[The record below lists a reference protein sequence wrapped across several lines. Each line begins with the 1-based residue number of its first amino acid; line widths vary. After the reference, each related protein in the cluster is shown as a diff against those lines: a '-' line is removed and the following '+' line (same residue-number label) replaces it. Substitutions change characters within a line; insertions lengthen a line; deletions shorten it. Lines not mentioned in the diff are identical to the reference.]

1 MDNINLDE
9 MRLVRLSQEGDVDSF
24 ERLIE
29 SHKQRVYNIALRMVK
44 NRDDAF
50 DVSQEVFI
58 RVYKSIGKFG
68 GKSSFSTW
76 IYRIT
81 VNCCLD
87 HIKKEGRYKY
97 ISDAG
102 EDGPG
107 AGVIENLRAEETPES
122 VMEKSIKRDE
132 IKKALDLLESDFRA
146 AVVLRDIQG
155 FSYDE
160 ISRITNAN
168 IGTVKSRI
176 SRGRRRL
183 REIYQELER
192 RGDMNEM

>member
-1 MDNINLDE
+1 MDNINFDE
-9 MRLVRLSQEGDVDSF
+9 MRLVRLSQEGDVESF

-44 NRDDAF
+44 NREDAF

-76 IYRIT
+76 LYRIT

-87 HIKKEGRYKY
+87 HLKKEGRYKY
-97 ISDAG
+97 ISDVG
-102 EDGPG
+102 DDRMGT
-107 AGVIENLRAEETPES
+107 GVIENLRADETPES
-122 VMEKSIKRDE
+122 VMENRIKQDE
-132 IKKALDLLESDFRA
+132 IKKALELLDSDFRA

-183 REIYQELER
+183 REIYTELVE
-192 RGDMNEM
+192 RGDKSEL

>member
-9 MRLVRLSQEGDVDSF
+9 RRLVRLSQEGDIDSF
-24 ERLIE
+24 ECLIE

-76 IYRIT
+76 LYRIT

-87 HIKKEGRYKY
+87 HLKKEGRYKY
-97 ISDAG
+97 INDVG

-107 AGVIENLRAEETPES
+107 AGVVENLRTEETPES
-122 VMEKSIKRDE
+122 IMESRIKRDE
-132 IKKALDLLESDFRA
+132 LKRAICMLESDFRV

-183 REIYQELER
+183 REIYRELER
-192 RGDMNEM
+192 RGDMNEL

>member
-1 MDNINLDE
+1 MDNINFDE

-44 NRDDAF
+44 NREDAF

-76 IYRIT
+76 LYRIT

-87 HIKKEGRYKY
+87 HLKKEGRYKY
-97 ISDAG
+97 ISDVG
-102 EDGPG
+102 DDRMGT
-107 AGVIENLRAEETPES
+107 GVIENLRADETPES
-122 VMEKSIKRDE
+122 VMENRIKQDE
-132 IKKALDLLESDFRA
+132 IKKALKLLDSDFRA

-183 REIYQELER
+183 REIYTELAQ
-192 RGDMNEM
+192 RGDKSEL